1 METNQN
7 NFNIDYI
14 NQLIDN
20 YYDDNLDTKG
30 WKNKDTLRCITVLSD
45 IFNSYLDVAQQTI
58 NFSQT
63 LPTDS
68 SEKEKLTI
76 TLAKNLLFI
85 TQLIQ
90 KEKITP
96 EALFNSLKAAFPYH
110 SGKHPSYPA
119 HLTQSREQH
128 GLT

>member
-14 NQLIDN
+14 NQLIEN

-30 WKNKDTLRCITVLSD
+30 WKDKDTLRCITVLSS
-45 IFNSYLDVAQQTI
+45 IFNSYLDTAQQTI

-68 SEKEKLTI
+68 SEKEELTI
-76 TLAKNLLFI
+76 NLAKNLLFI
-85 TQLIQ
+85 TQLAQ
-90 KEKITP
+90 KESIPP
-96 EALFNSLKAAFPYH
+96 ETLFNSLKKAFPYQAT
-110 SGKHPSYPA
+110 SHPSYPA
-119 HLTQSREQH
+119 NLTQSE
-128 GLT
+128 G

>member
-45 IFNSYLDVAQQTI
+45 IFNSYLDAAQQTI

-68 SEKEKLTI
+68 SEKEELTI

-85 TQLIQ
+85 TQLAQ
-90 KEKITP
+90 KENITP
-96 EALFNSLKAAFPYH
+96 ETLFSSLKKAFPYQAT
-110 SGKHPSYPA
+110 SHPSYPA
-119 HLTQSREQH
+119 NLAQS
-128 GLT
+128 GG

>member
-14 NQLIDN
+14 NQLIEN

-30 WKNKDTLRCITVLSD
+30 WKDKDTLRCITVLSD

-90 KEKITP
+90 KEKIIQ
-96 EALFNSLKAAFPYH
+96 
-110 SGKHPSYPA
+110 
-119 HLTQSREQH
+119 HL
-128 GLT
+128 

>member
-14 NQLIDN
+14 NRLIDN
-20 YYDDNLDTKG
+20 YYDDDLDTRG

-45 IFNSYLDVAQQTI
+45 IFNGYLDAAQHTV

-63 LPTDS
+63 LSTDS
-68 SEKEKLTI
+68 SHKEELTI

-90 KEKITP
+90 KESITP
-96 EALFNSLKAAFPYH
+96 EALFISLKKAFPYQAT
-110 SGKHPSYPA
+110 SHPSYRDF
-119 HLTQSREQH
+119 HLIHSEE
-128 GLT
+128 